1 MPVNQRRLEVHE
13 IFALLEKANSKKK
26 KIEVLQ
32 ANNIMPVR
40 DVLQGIFDD
49 RVQWNMPTG
58 TPPYTPTSDQAPPPK
73 TLLREHLKFKYFVK
87 GLRESESLPSVKRE
101 RMFIDILETVHPAD
115 ASLLV
120 DMINKKSPVKG
131 LTIKTVKEAYPD
143 LIPD

>member
-1 MPVNQRRLEVHE
+1 MAVNPRRLQVHE
-13 IFALLEKANSKKK
+13 IFDLLTKATTKKK
-26 KIEVLQ
+26 KVEVLQ

-40 DVLQGIFDD
+40 DILQGTFDD
-49 RVQWNMPTG
+49 RIQWNLPTG
-58 TPPYTPTSDQAPPPK
+58 TPPYTPASDQAPPER

-87 GLRESESLPSVKRE
+87 GLRESEGLPSVKRE
-101 RMFIDILETVHPAD
+101 RIFMDILETVHPDEAK
-115 ASLLV
+115 LLL